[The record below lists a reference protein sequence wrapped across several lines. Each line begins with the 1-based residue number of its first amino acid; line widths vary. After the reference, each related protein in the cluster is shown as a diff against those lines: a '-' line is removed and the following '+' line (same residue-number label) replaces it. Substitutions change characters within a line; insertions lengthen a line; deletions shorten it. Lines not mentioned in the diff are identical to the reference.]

1 MNTLRG
7 LTSWP
12 IRVLRWS
19 ERYTKTD
26 MLYLVSGS
34 FWYIVGQVVASLS
47 ALALAIAFANL
58 VPPEVYGTYKYIL
71 SLAGIFAIVSLPGIN
86 TAIAR
91 AVARGHDS
99 VVHTATRSRVVHACV
114 GSIIALAGSA
124 YYLLKGNVELSLALL
139 VIAAALPLFDTLTSY
154 LFYFVGKR
162 RFDLRTKY
170 YAATQVISVFALVG
184 TLLVTDNL
192 IFILLAYFIPLTLVR
207 AAQYLYV
214 VRTIPRTHTEEDGDT
229 IRYGKHLTAMQVL
242 GMVAG
247 EIDKVLIWKFLGPAQ
262 VAIYTFALAIPEQ
275 FKGPLKGIGE
285 LAFPKFAA
293 QTPEQIRENL
303 PALWRKIALY
313 ALGLLGLSL
322 IYVAAAPYLFA
333 LVFPQYVMS
342 VSYSQLY
349 ALALITN
356 VASIPIAIFSAQQ
369 KTALQ
374 YTLSNI
380 QPVIAIGLFV
390 VLIPTYGIMG
400 AIVASLISKC
410 VTAASYLGAL
420 YFIR

>member
-1 MNTLRG
+1 
-7 LTSWP
+7 
-12 IRVLRWS
+12 
-19 ERYTKTD
+19 

-34 FWYIVGQVVASLS
+34 LWYVAGQVVASFS
-47 ALALAIAFANL
+47 ALALAIVFANL
-58 VPPEVYGTYKYIL
+58 APPEVYGTYKYIL

-86 TAIAR
+86 TAVAR
-91 AVARGHDS
+91 AVARGHES
-99 VVHTATRSRVVHACV
+99 VVHAATRSRVVHACV

-162 RFDLRTKY
+162 RFDIRTKY
-170 YAATQVISVFALVG
+170 YAATQVISVLALVG

-192 IFILLAYFIPLTLVR
+192 TLILLAYFIPLTLVR
-207 AAQYLYV
+207 ATQYLYV
-214 VRTIPRTHTEEDGDT
+214 VRTIPRTHTEEDVNT
-229 IRYGKHLTAMQVL
+229 VRYGKHLTAMQVL

-262 VAIYTFALAIPEQ
+262 VAVYTFALAIPEQ

-322 IYVAAAPYLFA
+322 VYIAAAPYLFA
-333 LVFPQYVMS
+333 LAFPQYAMS

-349 ALALITN
+349 ALAMVTN

-380 QPVIAIGLFV
+380 QPVIAIGLFAL
-390 VLIPTYGIMG
+390 LIPPYGIMG
-400 AIVASLISKC
+400 AIVALLISKF
-410 VTAASYLGAL
+410 VTVALYLGSL
-420 YFIR
+420 YFVR